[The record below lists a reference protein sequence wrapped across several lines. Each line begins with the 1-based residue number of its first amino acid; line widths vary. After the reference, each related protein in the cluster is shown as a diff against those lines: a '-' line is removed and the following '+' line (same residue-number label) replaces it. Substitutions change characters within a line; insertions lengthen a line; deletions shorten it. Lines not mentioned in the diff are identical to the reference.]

1 MCDKEAANLPMQQ
14 LRFIEYI
21 VIAETVALRL
31 VPSVL
36 LLPWV
41 AGAGEPYPSCPA
53 DLLFH
58 APLFFRR
65 LI

>member
-21 VIAETVALRL
+21 VSAKTVALRV
-31 VPSVL
+31 VPLVL

-41 AGAGEPYPSCPA
+41 AGARVALPFLPC
-53 DLLFH
+53 
-58 APLFFRR
+58 
-65 LI
+65 